1 MFCGVAMNKRAALL
15 LAGAVVFSVVL
26 QATVLPVFITTPFK
40 PDLLLIIM
48 VYLALHGPVES
59 GAPLAWLLGLLND
72 VFSGLYLGL
81 NSFTFLII
89 FIVIKGIA
97 NRVYAESSFLFVF
110 TVAVATAATI
120 TCNLLLLLMFT
131 QTPGIIYSITSGFI
145 PHLLTNAFAASL
157 VALLPG
163 FNPAQEV
170 P

>member
-1 MFCGVAMNKRAALL
+1 MNKRAVLL
-15 LAGAVVFSVVL
+15 FAGAVVISVVL
-26 QATVLPVFITTPFK
+26 QAAVLPVFFATPFK

-48 VYLALHGPVES
+48 VYLALHGPFES
-59 GAPLAWLLGLLND
+59 GAPLAWLLGLFKD

-81 NSFTFLII
+81 NSFTYLIM

-97 NRVYAESSFLFVF
+97 NRVYAESNLLFVCA
-110 TVAVATAATI
+110 VAAATAATV

-131 QTPGIIYSITSGFI
+131 QTPGIAYAMTSGLI

-157 VALLPG
+157 VVLLPG
-163 FNPAQEV
+163 FGSPIQEM